1 MRVRAILS
9 LLTVMSLPAAAN
21 DLSDPTRPPTDWQT
35 KRADPARAP
44 TGVHVGPRLTSIL
57 TSPSR
62 RIAVIDG
69 MSLHEGQTANGLTVV
84 HIGKTWVDAR
94 VSGAPLRLSLSD
106 ANVTKE
112 PR

>member
-9 LLTVMSLPAAAN
+9 LLTALSLPAAAN
-21 DLSDPTRPPTDWQT
+21 ELSDPTRPPTVWQA
-35 KRADPARAP
+35 KRADPALAP
-44 TGVHVGPRLTSIL
+44 MGIQVGPRLTSIL

-94 VSGAPLRLSLSD
+94 VGGAPLRLSLSD
-106 ANVTKE
+106 AKVTKE